1 MVMLFNFILPAFLAL
16 AAFGK
21 AAAVELPP
29 PADLVAHYGVQS
41 QKVTV
46 VEPHESTTERRKR
59 VDYTAL
65 PLDSL
70 LTAWFGDRW
79 NAEDAEIVF
88 FAKDGYRSVVD
99 GPKLKKFRAFLAYAR
114 TDGAAFVVDNLGQH
128 ERNIRLGPYYLIWD
142 NLSFP
147 ELQRQGAYGWPYQV
161 IAIEWR
167 SKTEDEAL
175 RPQTQ
180 SKRLAQGFEET
191 KAYCLTCHNI
201 RGIGGKKYPVDLLQA
216 VCGWQDAD
224 LKGWIES
231 PSRIK
236 PGTTMPPLARQLP
249 DEERR
254 QISER
259 IVGYLNAM
267 KVQPSERC
275 ATK

>member
-1 MVMLFNFILPAFLAL
+1 MAYLFKFILPAFLAL

-21 AAAVELPP
+21 AEAVDLPP
-29 PADLVAHYGVQS
+29 PADLGAKSGVRS
-41 QKVTV
+41 QKITV
-46 VEPHESTTERRKR
+46 VEPHESTLERHKL

-70 LTAWFGDRW
+70 LNGWFGDRW
-79 NAEDAEIVF
+79 KADDAEIAF
-88 FAKDGYRSVVD
+88 FARDGYRSVVS
-99 GPKLKKFRAFLAYAR
+99 GAKLQKYRAFLAYAR
-114 TDGAAFVVDNLGQH
+114 SDGAAFAVDNPSQN
-128 ERNIRLGPYYLIWD
+128 ERKIPLGPYYLVWD

-147 ELQRQGAYGWPYQV
+147 ELQLQGAYGWPYQI

-167 SKTEDEAL
+167 SKTEDQAL
-175 RPQTQ
+175 RPQSP
-180 SKRLAQGFEET
+180 SKSLAQGFEET
-191 KAYCLTCHNI
+191 KTYCLTCHSI

-216 VCGWQDAD
+216 VCGWQDA

-231 PSRIK
+231 PGRIK